1 MCVLLFNSRAVW
13 RARTE
18 FVSRFMFSFQV
29 RTQSCSVR
37 VYFVSLSYALVLSS
51 YPSRVLFMW
60 VWRLRVNFVSSRAVF
75 VFLSYSFHVVSCSVR
90 FALVFHFCGVWKVR
104 VKFVSSR
111 AVVVFILYT
120 FQAVSCSV
128 RNRLCFIYVG
138 CEKLVS
144 NSYPVVRVRV
154 SFVSVWCGFVFKVV
168 SCFCF
173 IWCEVRKSRVK
184 FVSTRAV
191 FSCSVHIPL
200 VYHLCGVWKVRG
212 KVVSSRVHSCLFR
225 IIHLCFREC
234 FRVQF
239 VFLRIFRVCLIHVW
253 SGSLFWIRVALCLH
267 IRFKLVFSRC
277 SSHIVRKHS
286 ARGFQFNLYPVACRV
301 NFVSCSYGFVFSSSV
316 SSCVYF
322 MCG

>member
-1 MCVLLFNSRAVW
+1 MCILLFNSRALW

-18 FVSRFMFSFQV
+18 FVSRFMFSFQI
-29 RTQSCSVR
+29 RTRSCSVR
-37 VYFVSLSYALVLSS
+37 VYFVSLSYAFVLSS
-51 YPSRVLFMW
+51 YPSCVLFMW

-75 VFLSYSFHVVSCSVR
+75 VFISYFFHVVSYSVR

-120 FQAVSCSV
+120 FQADSCSV

-144 NSYPVVRVRV
+144 NSYLVVRCLCFFRILLMRFRVQSRILLLFHLMWGPEISCQVRIHSCGVFMFSSYPACV
-154 SFVSVWCGFVFKVV
+154 SFMWSLKSSWQSRIQSCAFVFISYYSPV
-168 SCFCF
+168 
-173 IWCEVRKSRVK
+173 
-184 FVSTRAV
+184 
-191 FSCSVHIPL
+191 
-200 VYHLCGVWKVRG
+200 
-212 KVVSSRVHSCLFR
+212 
-225 IIHLCFREC
+225 FREC

-239 VFLRIFRVCLIHVW
+239 VFRVCLIHVW

-267 IRFKLVFSRC
+267 IRFKLVFSRS
-277 SSHIVRKHS
+277 SSHIIRKHS
-286 ARGFQFNLYPVACRV
+286 EMGFQFNLYPVACRV